1 MGQLIACA
9 VPEGILV
16 ASDSRAELFDIT
28 GAERFINL
36 ERLIPIA
43 SHALIASAGAEEGHS
58 LCQQFA
64 SFAKEEGLTDIDALI
79 DAAPAFFI
87 SRYDE
92 IIRKICEILP
102 MEPLHSMY
110 MLLAGHAPKTPNAP
124 NRLFIMWN
132 RAKPPK
138 IEANYVTP
146 IFTMPRRMGLE
157 FKLNQLVTKKAPL
170 QEVAALAK
178 EAMGKLAAK
187 DEYLGPPFHYLTV
200 TAAGVSKV

>member
-16 ASDSRAELFDIT
+16 ASDSRAELFDVT
-28 GAERFINL
+28 GEERFINL

-43 SHALIASAGAEEGHS
+43 PHALIASAGAEEGHD

-64 SFAKEEGLTDIDALI
+64 SFAKDEGLADIDALI
-79 DAAPAFFI
+79 EAAPAFFV

-92 IIRKICEILP
+92 VMRKICEVLP
-102 MEPLHSMY
+102 TEPLHSMY
-110 MLLAGHAPKTPNAP
+110 LLLAGYSQKTPNNP

-138 IEANYVTP
+138 IEANHVTP
-146 IFTMPRRMGLE
+146 VFTMPRRMGLE
-157 FKLNQLVTKKAPL
+157 FKLNQLVTRKAPL
-170 QEVAALAK
+170 QEVVALARQGM
-178 EAMGKLAAK
+178 EKLAAK
-187 DEYLGPPFHYLTV
+187 DEYIGPPYHYLTV
-200 TAAGVSKV
+200 TAAGVSKP